1 MELVGTPIM
10 VTATVMEEVV
20 ERGLLE
26 VMVHLDH
33 VSVMEAMESSPTSQ
47 AV

>member
-1 MELVGTPIM
+1 MEHV
-10 VTATVMEEVV
+10 VEEVV

-26 VMVHLDH
+26 VMVQLEH
-33 VSVMEAMESSPTSQ
+33 VCVTEGMESSPTSQ

>member
-1 MELVGTPIM
+1 MELVDFKLDH
-10 VTATVMEEVV
+10 VVEEVV

-26 VMVHLDH
+26 VMVQLEH
-33 VSVMEAMESSPTSQ
+33 VCVMEAMESSPTSQ

>member
-1 MELVGTPIM
+1 MEH
-10 VTATVMEEVV
+10 VMEEVV

-26 VMVHLDH
+26 AMVQLEHHVYSMEVMG
-33 VSVMEAMESSPTSQ
+33 SSPTSQ

>member
-1 MELVGTPIM
+1 MDH
-10 VTATVMEEVV
+10 VMEEVV

-26 VMVHLDH
+26 VMAQQEH
-33 VSVMEAMESSPTSQ
+33 VCVMEVMESSPTSQ

>member
-1 MELVGTPIM
+1 MELVEIHLDH
-10 VTATVMEEVV
+10 VVEEVV

-26 VMVHLDH
+26 VMVQLEH
-33 VSVMEAMESSPTSQ
+33 VCVMEAMESSPTSQ

>member
-1 MELVGTPIM
+1 MDHVE
-10 VTATVMEEVV
+10 EEVV

-26 VMVHLDH
+26 VMVQLEHH
-33 VSVMEAMESSPTSQ
+33 VCNMEAMESSPTSQ